1 MGGFR
6 VPHPDETIKRFQ
18 QNLLQEINRKGDY
31 DNGNSPH
38 YSVLAGLLDRAN
50 RLTLALDIQRMRP
63 KQWKVTG
70 NKLKPCNKLIGL
82 TFHAVADLLA
92 AYDIHI

>member
-18 QNLLQEINRKGDY
+18 HNLLQEINYNYNND
-31 DNGNSPH
+31 NSPH
-38 YSVLAGLLDRAN
+38 YTILAGLLDRAN
-50 RLTLALDIQRMRP
+50 RLTLAVDIRRMGP

-70 NKLKPCNKLIGL
+70 NKLKPWLS
-82 TFHAVADLLA
+82 LLA
-92 AYDIHI
+92 